1 MIGTTADG
9 PGPAH
14 DRAVRRRGRP
24 RGFPGRG
31 PVDALGP
38 RRLLHAVRSLDEPGP
53 PDVGLV
59 NDPRFRWLLPG
70 ALLPGAPTEPSDGSA
85 RPAVRTARDWVVDA
99 VLFGFSVVCGLLL
112 VEQTSRRADVPDPLV
127 LVDLVVGLALCGL
140 LWWRRRRPVTLLL
153 LSWPTGLFSTTA
165 SAASVVLLFTVAV
178 HCRLRTTVLLA
189 AVYWTPGLVYFA
201 VWPDPDLPYAGA
213 VVFLIVMLAL
223 TVGWGLFVRSRRQL
237 LLSLRERARLA
248 EAEQRRGVA
257 AARQLE
263 RTRIA
268 REMHDVLGHR
278 LSLLTMHAGAL
289 EFRPGAPPEQ
299 IAGAAG
305 VIRESAHEA
314 LRDLR
319 AAIGALREGPEDP
332 AARPQP
338 TLDDLPELV
347 DECRRAGME
356 IRTSIHLA
364 EAASAPAVMAGSAFR
379 IAQEGLTNARRHAP
393 GAPTRL
399 IIDGSPAGGLH
410 LEIRNARRPGPD
422 PAPRPGQPSWATGPA
437 GPSGPTG
444 TAGPAGTGL
453 LGLTERAA
461 LVGGRLEHGPTP
473 EGEFRLYAWLPWT
486 TP

>member
-1 MIGTTADG
+1 MIGTTADE
-9 PGPAH
+9 PGTVD
-14 DRAVRRRGRP
+14 DRAGRRRGRP
-24 RGFPGRG
+24 RGLPGRS
-31 PVDALGP
+31 PVDALGL
-38 RRLLHAVRSLDEPGP
+38 RRLLRAVRSLDEPGP

-59 NDPRFRWLLPG
+59 DDPRFRWLLPG
-70 ALLPGAPTEPSDGSA
+70 ALIEPANGPANEPADGSA
-85 RPAVRTARDWVVDA
+85 RSPGRTARDWVVDA
-99 VLFGFSVVCGLLL
+99 VLFAFSVVCGLLL
-112 VEQTSRRADVPDPLV
+112 VEQASRRADVPDPLV
-127 LVDLVVGLALCGL
+127 LADLVVGLALCGL

-178 HCRLRTTVLLA
+178 HCRLRTTFLLA

-201 VWPDPDLPYAGA
+201 IWPDPDLPYAGA

-223 TVGWGLFVRSRRQL
+223 TVGWGVFVRSRRQL

-319 AAIGALREGPEDP
+319 AAIGVLREGPDDP

-338 TLDDLPELV
+338 TLGDLPELV

-356 IRTSIHLA
+356 IRTYIHLV
-364 EAASAPAVMAGSAFR
+364 EVASAPAMMAGSAFR

-393 GAPTRL
+393 GAPARL
-399 IIDGSPAGGLH
+399 IIDGSPADGLH
-410 LEIRNARRPGPD
+410 LEIRNARQPGSEP
-422 PAPRPGQPSWATGPA
+422 PSRTGLPSWAR
-437 GPSGPTG
+437 
-444 TAGPAGTGL
+444 PAGTGL
-453 LGLTERAA
+453 LGLAERAA

-473 EGEFRLYAWLPWT
+473 EGEFRLYAWLPWEGS
-486 TP
+486 